1 MNDGEKQED
10 YIHFLRDKFD
20 ELYENEQSDEEE
32 LKNLID
38 LIKLDD
44 NNDFYKMF
52 TNLITNLIKSNEEEN
67 FFDFKS
73 QANINILDFIYNY
86 TYKLRYSLKK
96 DKKREKEKKKETNIS
111 NNNINTLS
119 ESQKQSENNQQNKN
133 DMSNKDKSTDEN
145 ISQIGS
151 CFFTIHEKFICESGK
166 KEVNDINNEE
176 SFATKIKK
184 IDFKCYDKIE
194 EKHLQSHEKSFE
206 NDTITY
212 IFNRLY
218 KVSSSKSYS
227 IIFDYCP
234 PLDKINDIFSK
245 YKLFELNKIQFDF
258 VVINLKLSDLIGFL
272 IDIYPGIHMNSK
284 LSFVFNEKR
293 FFTLND
299 LMNIRNNSD
308 ENIDI
313 IGEIGINIL
322 NDEDKCYQL
331 VKYAKLIHNINELIK
346 KQATELPFLLDLL
359 KLNGNNKKLLL
370 FITDGTYS
378 NYKNIKKN
386 NFLTCQTKLQ
396 VDSLLVF
403 RNKNFLFRTKLLEKI
418 FKKYKKEEAKL
429 FNDEINEQFEIIM
442 KESFLSENY
451 EKVVKKLTNFE
462 KKIKHM
468 KNDLFDYS
476 IKNEKFIIL
485 CNLVM
490 KTISKREIKNISK
503 DNFEK
508 AKRKFVK
515 LVAPI
520 EKVET
525 KYYIIYDDY
534 YEKNQQ
540 RKSLIETL
548 RNKKIQYIE
557 GKDMDILGKNSKK
570 IYKIIIFFIAEP
582 SIFLGYN
589 CPIMINLQNEYHI
602 NKFHKIYFYIDDE
615 NDKIKLEPF
624 KLILN
629 LNFDYICDKNHYDKI
644 IEKIEKDEYKDELY
658 KKYIIYLNEEKIYK
672 VIIDQYIN
680 LFDKSIYGKKKE
692 SSKNEQL
699 LNKIN
704 QDIQFFQNFEINNNI
719 TLNTETKTAINNLF
733 NEEIIKKIINEF
745 IDQKNILNEIEDILL
760 NFENEI
766 QEKIKANKN
775 QLDSNVIN
783 NKDKNEGN
791 NKNKEKNKKKIL
803 VNVIMKIMRKISKK

>member
-20 ELYENEQSDEEE
+20 ELYENEQNDEEE

-52 TNLITNLIKSNEEEN
+52 TNLITNLIKPNEEEN
-67 FFDFKS
+67 FFYFKS

-176 SFATKIKK
+176 SFATKNKSKQKNTQKLSLLKK
-184 IDFKCYDKIE
+184 E
-194 EKHLQSHEKSFE
+194 VKHLRSHDDNSVLNRKSFE

-218 KVSSSKSYS
+218 TVSSNKSYS
-227 IIFDYCP
+227 IIFIYSP

-284 LSFVFNEKR
+284 LSFVFKEKR

-386 NFLTCQTKLQ
+386 NFLTC
-396 VDSLLVF
+396 
-403 RNKNFLFRTKLLEKI
+403 
-418 FKKYKKEEAKL
+418 
-429 FNDEINEQFEIIM
+429 
-442 KESFLSENY
+442 
-451 EKVVKKLTNFE
+451 
-462 KKIKHM
+462 
-468 KNDLFDYS
+468 
-476 IKNEKFIIL
+476 
-485 CNLVM
+485 
-490 KTISKREIKNISK
+490 
-503 DNFEK
+503 
-508 AKRKFVK
+508 
-515 LVAPI
+515 
-520 EKVET
+520 
-525 KYYIIYDDY
+525 
-534 YEKNQQ
+534 
-540 RKSLIETL
+540 
-548 RNKKIQYIE
+548 
-557 GKDMDILGKNSKK
+557 
-570 IYKIIIFFIAEP
+570 
-582 SIFLGYN
+582 
-589 CPIMINLQNEYHI
+589 
-602 NKFHKIYFYIDDE
+602 
-615 NDKIKLEPF
+615 
-624 KLILN
+624 
-629 LNFDYICDKNHYDKI
+629 
-644 IEKIEKDEYKDELY
+644 
-658 KKYIIYLNEEKIYK
+658 
-672 VIIDQYIN
+672 
-680 LFDKSIYGKKKE
+680 
-692 SSKNEQL
+692 
-699 LNKIN
+699 
-704 QDIQFFQNFEINNNI
+704 
-719 TLNTETKTAINNLF
+719 
-733 NEEIIKKIINEF
+733 
-745 IDQKNILNEIEDILL
+745 
-760 NFENEI
+760 
-766 QEKIKANKN
+766 
-775 QLDSNVIN
+775 
-783 NKDKNEGN
+783 
-791 NKNKEKNKKKIL
+791 
-803 VNVIMKIMRKISKK
+803 